1 MISLIRI
8 WGILSPAQRT
18 SAIGLL
24 GLMVVAML
32 LEMTGLG
39 LVIPAIGLMTTD
51 APANPSPQIA
61 AWLDWLGSPTRGVL
75 LLYGLLA
82 MLGLYAVKAVFLLF
96 STWRQTTFVRA
107 IQCDVSER
115 LFRTYLAQPWRFHLQ
130 HNSSMLVRNINDVV
144 LMANLL
150 TTTLGTLAELLV
162 MCGIVAILIWFE
174 PIGALTVA
182 GVLAIAAVAME
193 RITKS
198 RLTHLGKQ
206 FQNHSAMLNKHLVQ
220 GLHAAKD
227 IKVRGC
233 EAAFIDYY
241 AHHGRL
247 RATVLARQSLF
258 AQMPRLWFE
267 CVAVAALCALTAV
280 MVWQGRPTKA
290 MIPTL
295 GLFAA
300 AAFRLL
306 PSVNKLS
313 MGLQGLRFSSAIID
327 TITSDLALPLPPA
340 DETVGDCVT
349 FRKVIELDNVT
360 FRYPAA
366 ATPALVDV
374 RLTIPHGGS
383 VGLIGGSGAGKSTLV
398 DIVLGLLAPTG
409 GHVLVDG
416 VDISRRT
423 RDWQRLVGYVPQA
436 IYLSDDTIRR
446 NVAFGLK
453 EDRIDDAAVARAL
466 ASAQLD
472 AFVAELPAGVDTL
485 VGDRG
490 VRLSGGQRQRIG
502 IARALYHDPELLVLD
517 EATSALDSD
526 TERDVMDA
534 IESLHG
540 AKTLLIVAHRLTTV
554 ERCDLI
560 YELSQGKIVRCGS
573 FADVVA
579 R

>member
-1 MISLIRI
+1 MKSLAGI
-8 WGILSPAQRT
+8 WSILSPAQRS
-18 SAIGLL
+18 SAFGLV
-24 GLMVVAML
+24 GLMIVAML
-32 LEMTGLG
+32 LEMVGLG
-39 LVIPAIGLMTTD
+39 LVIPSLGLMASD
-51 APANPSPQIA
+51 APAKPSPQVA
-61 AWLDWLGSPTRGVL
+61 AWLNWLGTPSRGVL
-75 LLYGLLA
+75 LLWGLLA
-82 MLGLYAVKAVFLLF
+82 ILGLYAVKAVFLLF

-115 LFRTYLAQPWRFHLQ
+115 LFRTYLLQPWPYHLQ

-144 LMANLL
+144 LVANQL
-150 TTTLGTLAELLV
+150 TTTLGTLAEVLV
-162 MCGIVAILIWFE
+162 MTGIVAVLIWFE

-182 GVLAIAAVAME
+182 AVLAMAAMVME
-193 RITKS
+193 KATKS
-198 RLTHLGKQ
+198 RLTHWGKQ
-206 FQNHSAMLNKHLVQ
+206 FQSHSAMLNKHLVQ

-227 IKVRGC
+227 IKVLGC

-241 AHHGRL
+241 AHYGRR

-267 CVAVAALCALTAV
+267 CVAVASLCALTAV
-280 MVWQGRPTKA
+280 MVWQGRPTKE

-313 MGLQGLRFSSAIID
+313 MGFQGLRFSSAIID
-327 TITSDLALPLPPA
+327 TIVSDLALPVPSPDGAAGNRL
-340 DETVGDCVT
+340 V
-349 FRKVIELDNVT
+349 FRNAIELDNVT

-366 ATPALVDV
+366 TTPSLTDV
-374 RLTIPHGGS
+374 RLKIPHGAS

-398 DIVLGLLAPTG
+398 DIVLGLLAPTAG
-409 GHVLVDG
+409 RVLVDG
-416 VDISRRT
+416 ADIRDRT
-423 RDWQRLVGYVPQA
+423 RPWQRIVGYVPQA
-436 IYLSDDTIRR
+436 IYLADDTIRR
-446 NVAFGLK
+446 NVAFGLQ
-453 EDRIDDAAVARAL
+453 DDQIDDTAVAKAL
-466 ASAQLD
+466 ASAQID
-472 AFVAELPAGVDTL
+472 EFVAGLPDGVDTL

-502 IARALYHDPELLVLD
+502 IARALYNDPALLVLD
-517 EATSALDSD
+517 EATSALDND
-526 TERDVMDA
+526 TERGVMDA

-560 YELSQGKIVRCGS
+560 YDLADGRIVRCGS
-573 FADVVA
+573 FSEVVGQ
-579 R
+579 